1 MRRLPSIADVNEDA
15 WRDGGGRG
23 KKATVKEQFN
33 ILLPFPPI
41 SQENLNG
48 KGKDGGRTYDS
59 E

>member
-1 MRRLPSIADVNEDA
+1 MLGKMPGEMEVGE
-15 WRDGGGRG
+15 G
-23 KKATVKEQFN
+23 KKAIVKEQFN
-33 ILLPFPPI
+33 TLLPFPPI

>member
-1 MRRLPSIADVNEDA
+1 MLPSIADVSEDA

-23 KKATVKEQFN
+23 KKAIVKQQFN